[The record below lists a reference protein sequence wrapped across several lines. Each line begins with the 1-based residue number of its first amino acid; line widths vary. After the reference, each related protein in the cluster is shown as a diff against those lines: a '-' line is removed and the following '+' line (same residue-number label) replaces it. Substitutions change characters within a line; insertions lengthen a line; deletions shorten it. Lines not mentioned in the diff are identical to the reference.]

1 MEQDLVLL
9 IVNGRQASDAIPE
22 HEAHE
27 LAHMMADDLTEQGK
41 ECCIELVN
49 VSQVMRDW
57 ARETAYL
64 N

>member
-1 MEQDLVLL
+1 MDNDLTIV
-9 IVNGRQASDAIPE
+9 IVNGQQVSDAIPE
-22 HEAHE
+22 IEAHE

-41 ECCIELVN
+41 ECYIEMVN
-49 VSQVMRDW
+49 VSKVMRDW